1 MKAAVFRAR
10 GAPLAIEEIE
20 VGRPG
25 PREVLV
31 RTAAVG
37 VCHSDLHVIDGAI
50 PTPPPAVLGHEPA
63 GIVEEVGAEVRH
75 VAPGDRVIGCL
86 SVFCGSCEY
95 CATGRPYLC
104 GGESTMRGP
113 GESPRL
119 SGGGEPIGQFA
130 HLGAFA
136 ERMLV
141 HENALVKIRPEMPLD
156 RAALIGCGVT
166 TGLGAALNTAR
177 VRAGSTVAVI
187 GCGGVGLAV
196 IQGCRIAA
204 VDTAGWKLELARALG
219 ASEGMDASVEDAT
232 GRVLATT
239 SGGVDYAFEAIG
251 LEGTVQQALRM
262 TRKGGTAVLVGVM
275 PIGSTAA
282 IPAWDVV
289 LRGKTI
295 LGCMMGAN
303 RFRVDMPRYVD
314 LYQRGQLKLDEMI
327 SARIPLEQVNEA
339 FEAMRK
345 GTAARSVVVFAEERL
360 ETRPRTRAGVPARLR
375 AAVDDFRRRALGNS
389 EATPRPMGASQTR
402 SRQPAQEHLTQGQS
416 GRGSAPDRAGPTRIE
431 IATAVAGP
439 SSSGSRSA
447 PRVRR
452 HSRTSSSMPPTS
464 PSSRSSEASAIA
476 GSSRRAICCRVR
488 HGAMNRPKTAARCA
502 AIRWPAPSTSTLK
515 THAAVGLAASPPR

>member
-1 MKAAVFRAR
+1 MKAAVFRAPR
-10 GAPLAIEEIE
+10 AALAIEEIE

-25 PREVLV
+25 PREVRL
-31 RTAAVG
+31 RTAAAG
-37 VCHSDLHVIDGAI
+37 VCHSDLHVVEGAI
-50 PTPPPAVLGHEPA
+50 PIPPPVVLGHEPA
-63 GIVEEVGAEVRH
+63 GVVEEVGSEVRH
-75 VAPGDRVIGCL
+75 VAPGDHVIGCL
-86 SVFCGSCEY
+86 SVFCGTCEY

-104 GGESTMRGP
+104 GGESTVRGP
-113 GESPRL
+113 GEPPRL
-119 SGGGEPIGQFA
+119 SRAGEPIGQFA

-141 HENALVKIRPEMPLD
+141 HENALVKIRDDMPLD

-196 IQGCRIAA
+196 IQGCRIAGAGRIVA

-219 ASEGMDASVEDAT
+219 ATEGIDASAEDAVA
-232 GRVLATT
+232 RVLATT

-251 LEGTVQQALRM
+251 LESTVQQAVRV

-275 PIGSTAA
+275 PIGSNAA

-314 LYQRGQLKLDEMI
+314 LHQRGQLLLDEMI

-345 GTAARSVVVFAEERL
+345 GTAARSVVVF
-360 ETRPRTRAGVPARLR
+360 
-375 AAVDDFRRRALGNS
+375 D
-389 EATPRPMGASQTR
+389 
-402 SRQPAQEHLTQGQS
+402 
-416 GRGSAPDRAGPTRIE
+416 
-431 IATAVAGP
+431 
-439 SSSGSRSA
+439 
-447 PRVRR
+447 
-452 HSRTSSSMPPTS
+452 
-464 PSSRSSEASAIA
+464 
-476 GSSRRAICCRVR
+476 
-488 HGAMNRPKTAARCA
+488 
-502 AIRWPAPSTSTLK
+502 
-515 THAAVGLAASPPR
+515 